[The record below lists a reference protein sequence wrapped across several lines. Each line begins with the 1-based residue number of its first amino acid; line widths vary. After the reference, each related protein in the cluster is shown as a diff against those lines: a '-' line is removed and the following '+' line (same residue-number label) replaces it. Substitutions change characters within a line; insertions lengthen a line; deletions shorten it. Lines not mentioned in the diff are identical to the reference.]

1 MSASLRAFARLI
13 RRIAG
18 MPDYEAHVQHLRDA
32 HPGCPIPS
40 RREYYDEFLRARYAN
55 GPSRCC

>member
-1 MSASLRAFARLI
+1 MSARFRALARLI

-18 MPDYEAHVQHLRDA
+18 MPDYEAHVEHLRAA

-40 RREYYDEFLRARYAN
+40 RREYYDAFLQTRYQN